1 MPTLYQKALF
11 GISMKQSRPTENIWP
26 IYKDFKHRYA
36 MTLNM
41 YNSFEA
47 VNKLINEEHQ
57 TERQTGRNHSVVFE
71 LKRAL

>member
-1 MPTLYQKALF
+1 
-11 GISMKQSRPTENIWP
+11 
-26 IYKDFKHRYA
+26 

-41 YNSFEA
+41 YNSNEA

-57 TERQTGRNHSVVFE
+57 TERQTGRNHNVVFE

>member
-1 MPTLYQKALF
+1 
-11 GISMKQSRPTENIWP
+11 
-26 IYKDFKHRYA
+26 

-41 YNSFEA
+41 YNSIEA
-47 VNKLINEEHQ
+47 VNELINEEHQ